1 MGTGADNKILPG
13 GQQDQEHEVVHQ
25 DQGEHLQLL
34 LLHHFQNA
42 SNQGI
47 QIQNNYD
54 KWH

>member
-1 MGTGADNKILPG
+1 MIPSDHPAQNVGRGTARGY
-13 GQQDQEHEVVHQ
+13 EVVHQ
-25 DQGEHLQLL
+25 DQGEQLHLL